1 MIDLEAFNKLRREAD
16 TARRKADEAQGAAR
30 QVLAQLKERGLKSI
44 ADAEKKKAKVDEE
57 IAGLEQEFAAGLKS
71 YREKFSGSSS

>member
-57 IAGLEQEFAAGLKS
+57 IAGLEQEFADGLAK
-71 YREKFSGSSS
+71 YREAFQ

>member
-44 ADAEKKKAKVDEE
+44 ADAEKKKAEVDEV

-71 YREKFSGSSS
+71 YREKFDAR